1 MRDNRREPDKL
12 NSSFP
17 PLVTPIFRSL
27 RTSMSKPKLIEI
39 NLGAAKELVR
49 ILKRNE
55 TSNCVGC
62 DGELHQA
69 DCPAKEM
76 FQLRNYLT
84 QRINNPNRK
93 FGI

>member
-1 MRDNRREPDKL
+1 
-12 NSSFP
+12 
-17 PLVTPIFRSL
+17 
-27 RTSMSKPKLIEI
+27 MSKPKLIEI
-39 NLGAAKELVR
+39 NLRSAKDLVR

-55 TSNCVGC
+55 DLNCTGC
-62 DGELHQA
+62 EADLHQA

-84 QRINNPNRK
+84 QRVNNPNRK

>member
-1 MRDNRREPDKL
+1 
-12 NSSFP
+12 
-17 PLVTPIFRSL
+17 
-27 RTSMSKPKLIEI
+27 MSKPKLIEI
-39 NLGAAKELVR
+39 NLVAAKKLVR

-55 TSNCVGC
+55 ESNCVGC
-62 DGELHQA
+62 EGEFHLA
-69 DCPAKEM
+69 NCPAKEM

>member
-1 MRDNRREPDKL
+1 
-12 NSSFP
+12 
-17 PLVTPIFRSL
+17 
-27 RTSMSKPKLIEI
+27 MSKTKLIEI
-39 NLGAAKELVR
+39 NLQAGKELVR

-55 TSNCVGC
+55 ASNCTGC
-62 DGELHQA
+62 EGDLHQE

>member
-1 MRDNRREPDKL
+1 MLPDIL
-12 NSSFP
+12 G
-17 PLVTPIFRSL
+17 LACL
-27 RTSMSKPKLIEI
+27 RVAFCKNQEMSKPKLIEI
-39 NLGAAKELVR
+39 NLGAAKHLVR

-55 TSNCVGC
+55 ELNCVGC
-62 DGELHQA
+62 EGELHQA

>member
-1 MRDNRREPDKL
+1 
-12 NSSFP
+12 
-17 PLVTPIFRSL
+17 
-27 RTSMSKPKLIEI
+27 MSKPKLIEI
-39 NLGAAKELVR
+39 NLRTAKELVR

-55 TSNCVGC
+55 DSNCTGC
-62 DGELHQA
+62 EGELHEA

-84 QRINNPNRK
+84 QRVNNPNRK